1 MAETLGPIRVR
12 LFFQKPIESSDMDA
26 LAGLLDGPRARG
38 AFLLRSSWSG
48 QWALRIMAEAPLT
61 VLAVPRGADRRVVSD
76 NDVVRVRPGDLA
88 LTRGPDH
95 YKVSGDPETEP
106 TIEIHPGQDCR
117 SLTGEPLVETMSLGV
132 RSWGNHHDGETVM
145 LVGAYHSFGEIGDR
159 LIRALPPVIH
169 LTPDQ
174 WDGALVSIL
183 NDEVMKDHPGQI
195 AVLDR
200 ILDLVVVSALRTWFD
215 RPEAE
220 PPAWYRAQS
229 DPVVGMAL
237 RLMQNN
243 PAEPWTVASLASR
256 VNVSRAVLA
265 RRFTELVG
273 EPPMTFLTS
282 WRIDLAADLL
292 REPDTTVSAI
302 ADLVGYSSPFAL
314 SNAFKRL
321 RGVSPQQHREL
332 VTT

>member
-1 MAETLGPIRVR
+1 MVTV
-12 LFFQKPIESSDMDA
+12 DA

-48 QWALRIMAEAPLT
+48 SWALRIMTEAPLT
-61 VLAVPRGADRRVVSD
+61 VLAVPRGEVWISHDNGQVVP
-76 NDVVRVRPGDLA
+76 VRPGDLA
-88 LTRGPDH
+88 LTRGSDH
-95 YKVSGDPETEP
+95 YRVGDHPDTEP

-117 SLTGEPLVETMSLGV
+117 SLTGEPLKEAMSLGV
-132 RSWGNHHDGETVM
+132 RSWGNHFEGETVM

-159 LIRALPPVIH
+159 LIRALPPVIR

-174 WDGALVSIL
+174 WDGALVPIL
-183 NDEVMKDHPGQI
+183 SNEVMKDHPGQV

-200 ILDLVVVSALRTWFD
+200 LLDLVVVSALRVWFA

-220 PPAWYRAQS
+220 PPNWYRAQS
-229 DPVVGMAL
+229 DPVVGTAL

-243 PAEPWTVASLASR
+243 PAEAWTVAGLASE
-256 VNVSRAVLA
+256 VNVSRAALA

-273 EPPMTFLTS
+273 EPPMAFLTS

-292 REPDTTVSAI
+292 RQPDIKLGAV
-302 ADLVGYSSPFAL
+302 ADRVGYSTPFAL

-321 RGVSPQQHREL
+321 RGISPREHRRL
-332 VTT
+332 VTA

>member
-1 MAETLGPIRVR
+1 MTV
-12 LFFQKPIESSDMDA
+12 MDA
-26 LAGLLDGPRARG
+26 LAGLLEGPRARG
-38 AFLLRSSWSG
+38 AFLLRTSWAG
-48 QWALRIMAEAPLT
+48 KWALDILAESPLT
-61 VLAVPRGADRRVVSD
+61 VIAVPRGEVWITHEDG
-76 NDVVRVRPGDLA
+76 DVTHVRPGDLA

-95 YKVSGDPETEP
+95 YRVGDHPETEP
-106 TIEIHPGQDCR
+106 TIEIHPGEECR
-117 SLTGEPLVETMSLGV
+117 SLTGEPLVDTMSLGV
-132 RSWGNHHDGETVM
+132 RSWGSHLDGDTVM
-145 LVGAYHSFGEIGDR
+145 LVGAYQSFGEIGDR
-159 LIRALPPVIH
+159 LIRALPPVIR
-169 LTPDQ
+169 LTPDS
-174 WDGALVSIL
+174 WDSALVPIL
-183 NDEVMKDHPGQI
+183 QDEVLKDHPGQI

-200 ILDLVVVSALRTWFD
+200 LLDLVTVSALRAWFD

-229 DPVVGMAL
+229 DPVVGTAL

-243 PAEPWTVASLASR
+243 PAESWTVASLAAE

-292 REPDTTVSAI
+292 RKPDATIGAV
-302 ADLVGYSSPFAL
+302 ADVVGYSSPFAL
-314 SNAFKRL
+314 STAFKRV

-332 VTT
+332 VTA

>member
-1 MAETLGPIRVR
+1 MAA
-12 LFFQKPIESSDMDA
+12 MDA

-38 AFLLRSSWSG
+38 AFLLRSSWTGS
-48 QWALRIMAEAPLT
+48 WALRIMAEAPLT
-61 VLAVPRGADRRVVSD
+61 VLAVPRGEIWISHSNGQVVP
-76 NDVVRVRPGDLA
+76 VRPGDLA

-95 YKVSGDPETEP
+95 YRVGDHPDTEP
-106 TIEIHPGQDCR
+106 TIEIHPGQECR
-117 SLTGEPLVETMSLGV
+117 SLTGEPLQETMSLGV

-159 LIRALPPVIH
+159 LIRALPPVIR

-183 NDEVMKDHPGQI
+183 GDEVMKDHPGQL

-200 ILDLVVVSALRTWFD
+200 LLDLVVVSALRAWFD

-220 PPAWYRAQS
+220 PPNWYRAQS
-229 DPVVGMAL
+229 DPVVGKAL

-243 PAEPWTVASLASR
+243 PAEAWTVAGLASEA
-256 VNVSRAVLA
+256 NVSRAALA
-265 RRFTELVG
+265 KRFTELVG
-273 EPPMTFLTS
+273 QPPMTFLTS

-292 REPDTTVSAI
+292 RQPDITVGAV
-302 ADLVGYSSPFAL
+302 ADRVGYSTPFAL
-314 SNAFKRL
+314 SNAFKRV
-321 RGVSPQQHREL
+321 RGISPREHRRL
-332 VTT
+332 VTP

>member
-1 MAETLGPIRVR
+1 
-12 LFFQKPIESSDMDA
+12 MDA

-38 AFLLRSSWSG
+38 AFLLRTSWSG
-48 QWALRIMAEAPLT
+48 HWALRILAEAPLT
-61 VLAVPRGADRRVVSD
+61 VLAVPRGEIWITHDSGEVTP
-76 NDVVRVRPGDLA
+76 VRPGDLA
-88 LTRGPDH
+88 FTRGPDH
-95 YKVSGDPETEP
+95 YRVGNDPETEP

-132 RSWGNHHDGETVM
+132 RSWGNHLDGETVM

-159 LIRALPPVIH
+159 LIRALPPVIR

-174 WDGALVSIL
+174 WDGALVPIL
-183 NDEVMKDHPGQI
+183 EDEVMKDHPGQI

-200 ILDLVVVSALRTWFD
+200 ILDLVVVTALRAWFD

-220 PPAWYRAQS
+220 PPSWYRAQS
-229 DPVVGMAL
+229 DPVVGTAL

-243 PAEPWTVASLASR
+243 PAEPWTVAGLASE

-292 REPDTTVSAI
+292 RKPDTTVGAV

-314 SNAFKRL
+314 SAAFKRI
-321 RGVSPQQHREL
+321 RGISPTEHRARVL
-332 VTT
+332 AAV

>member
-1 MAETLGPIRVR
+1 
-12 LFFQKPIESSDMDA
+12 
-26 LAGLLDGPRARG
+26 
-38 AFLLRSSWSG
+38 
-48 QWALRIMAEAPLT
+48 
-61 VLAVPRGADRRVVSD
+61 
-76 NDVVRVRPGDLA
+76 
-88 LTRGPDH
+88 
-95 YKVSGDPETEP
+95 
-106 TIEIHPGQDCR
+106 
-117 SLTGEPLVETMSLGV
+117 MSLGV

-159 LIRALPPVIH
+159 LIRALPPVIL

-174 WDGALVSIL
+174 WDGALIPIL
-183 NDEVMKDHPGQI
+183 ADEVMKDHPGQV

-200 ILDLVVVSALRTWFD
+200 ILDLVVVSALRAWFD

-229 DPVVGMAL
+229 DPVVGTAL

-243 PAEPWTVASLASR
+243 PAESWTVARLASE

-273 EPPMTFLTS
+273 EPPMKFLTS

-292 REPDTTVSAI
+292 RKPDLTVGAV
-302 ADLVGYSSPFAL
+302 ADQVGYSTPFAL
-314 SNAFKRL
+314 SNAFKRV
-321 RGVSPQQHREL
+321 RGISPQQHRQL
-332 VTT
+332 ATA